1 MLDYDDKKS
10 VLDLADQLRELAE
23 MTRAENENKR
33 IRNLAQ
39 KENWSPM
46 QHELLSII
54 ANSLKA
60 TSEALVAYSFTTGEN

>member
-10 VLDLADQLRELAE
+10 VLDFADQLRELAE

-54 ANSLKA
+54 ANSFKA